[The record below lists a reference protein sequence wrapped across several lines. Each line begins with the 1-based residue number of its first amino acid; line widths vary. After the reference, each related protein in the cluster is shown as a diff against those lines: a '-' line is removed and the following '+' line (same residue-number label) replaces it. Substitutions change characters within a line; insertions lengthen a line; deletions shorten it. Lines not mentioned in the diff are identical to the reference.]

1 MGSRSKSINDTTIKS
16 IYFRDT
22 PTVMFTT
29 NITEEEWLPGF
40 RYIQVPDK
48 NIDSMFKIS
57 AQGKSAKEKLD
68 ELLYQHGYCI
78 ENVSITTIPVY
89 YLDANTRVYIYD

>member
-29 NITEEEWLPGF
+29 KITEEEWLPGF
-40 RYIQVPDK
+40 RYIQVTDK
-48 NIDSMFKIS
+48 NINSMFKIS
-57 AQGKSAKEKLD
+57 A
-68 ELLYQHGYCI
+68 
-78 ENVSITTIPVY
+78 
-89 YLDANTRVYIYD
+89 